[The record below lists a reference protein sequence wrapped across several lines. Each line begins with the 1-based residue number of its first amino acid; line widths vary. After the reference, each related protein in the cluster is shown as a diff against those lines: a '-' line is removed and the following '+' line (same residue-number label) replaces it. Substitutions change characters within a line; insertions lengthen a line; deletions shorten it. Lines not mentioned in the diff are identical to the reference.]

1 MNGGKK
7 GERTRGTKEGK
18 KEKKENITAQI
29 SSNIIIIIVM
39 CWESTFQNLYIHF
52 LSHLIF
58 TVILEDKN

>member
-39 CWESTFQNLYIHF
+39 C
-52 LSHLIF
+52 
-58 TVILEDKN
+58 